1 MLTAHLYVFFGEMYI
16 QICCPLLVV
25 LFLFWVMRVLY
36 ISWISDPYPIMW
48 FIKLFSH
55 SVVCLFHFLAGVL
68 ESTQKFHFD
77 KASLSF
83 FFFLIA
89 CAFDVIAKKPL
100 LNPKPQGFIF
110 VSKIFTVLDLKFKS
124 LIHFVRVSVD
134 GVR

>member
-1 MLTAHLYVFFGEMYI
+1 MFTAHLYVFFGEMYI
-16 QICCPLLVV
+16 QICCPFLVV

-36 ISWISDPYPIMW
+36 ISWILDPYQIMW

-68 ESTQKFHFD
+68 ESTKVSFWQSQFI
-77 KASLSF
+77 F

-89 CAFDVIAKKPL
+89 CAFAVIAKKPL

-124 LIHFVRVSVD
+124 LIHFVWVSVD
-134 GVR
+134 DVR